1 MEVKSCRLK
10 TGICLIVGHIF
21 LDYLT
26 IICIEKMQNNIQGD
40 KKSTHEVFY
49 GEISDR
55 NAVKLIV
62 WKIYLKYNIKP
73 TTAVSFSHSLSN

>member
-26 IICIEKMQNNIQGD
+26 IICIEKMQNNIQELQYV
-40 KKSTHEVFY
+40 SFLL
-49 GEISDR
+49 ISR
-55 NAVKLIV
+55 LLKLILGHNV
-62 WKIYLKYNIKP
+62 L
-73 TTAVSFSHSLSN
+73 